1 MPKREGS
8 VETVREICIDPQP
21 SGLRAVYLVETRS
34 EEESREID
42 KLFLELESQI
52 QVRQLCRG
60 KLVSYVVQAH
70 ESDASVLDEIEDI
83 LKKSYAFVVT
93 QRSFDD
99 LICRIVREL
108 CEDTGSK
115 LSAIPK
121 CNICGKVEPF
131 PNTVVNLS
139 DDDGSVLISR
149 NYCSSC
155 TAEASA
161 PSNKEF
167 IKSLLAADKRDF
179 RKIESAELVRH
190 PSRKQSIRFRVK
202 DFTS

>member
-34 EEESREID
+34 DEEAREIG
-42 KLFLELESQI
+42 KLFSELESELQM
-52 QVRQLCRG
+52 RQLSKG

-70 ESDASVLDEIEDI
+70 ESDASVLDDIEDI
-83 LKKSYAFVVT
+83 LKKNYAFVVT
-93 QRSFDD
+93 QRSFDE

-108 CEDTGSK
+108 SEDTASK
-115 LSAIPK
+115 LFPIPK

-131 PNTVVNLS
+131 PNIVVNLS
-139 DDDGSVLISR
+139 GEDGSLLISR
-149 NYCSSC
+149 SYCASC

-179 RKIESAELVRH
+179 RQIERAELVRH
-190 PSRKQSIRFRVK
+190 PSRKQPICFRIK
-202 DFTS
+202 DFSL